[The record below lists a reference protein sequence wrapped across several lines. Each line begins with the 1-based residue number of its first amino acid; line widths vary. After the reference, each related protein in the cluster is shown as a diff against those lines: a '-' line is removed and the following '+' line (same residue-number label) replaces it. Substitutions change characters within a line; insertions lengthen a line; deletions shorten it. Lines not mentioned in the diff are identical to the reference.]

1 MEIRVLSRCTRVAQP
16 TLFIT
21 SRRHPVPRVIR
32 ILATLSLLVVA
43 LAAPSSQA
51 ANARARD
58 LYLASRDEMKR
69 VLKIMSEM
77 PASKGGSFI
86 GIVGGLA
93 VLNFI
98 EKLQPA
104 DILLVDLNPAQV
116 EYGRCVV
123 EQVKLSPSR
132 NEFVSAFF
140 SRPFLADE
148 AAFLA
153 QPGDHGM
160 LTANTERIKDRG
172 LRASCAEDL
181 SLIADATHDAAAQ
194 SLLVQ
199 RNSNGKYLQLRGP
212 DKGMPLGY
220 NYLYYD
226 QGWLES
232 DASYART
239 RSALMSA
246 KIRYLAS
253 DIGVVP
259 LDNIQGREVFF
270 WGTNLATWF
279 GPGKAA
285 YERFVVRAHE
295 AFFSRN
301 KAMRFVFASTYRR
314 TAWTNFLPFE
324 PALAGVHLDASAKV
338 RKHVEGK
345 RVLELIPGRAY
356 FGKELRAKESIVQ
369 SASLPIDPAVTFDVA
384 VLHILNNS
392 GMKWWQ
398 TDRHSEFKALYDN
411 VLGRANEVVILEH
424 NRTSA
429 DFSDKERE
437 RMVGLDE
444 LLRPLFPVL
453 AKRRLVIDLEPSVGE
468 TDSIRNLVL
477 HVRKN

>member
-1 MEIRVLSRCTRVAQP
+1 
-16 TLFIT
+16 
-21 SRRHPVPRVIR
+21 VPRVVR
-32 ILATLSLLVVA
+32 ILAALSLLVVA
-43 LAAPSSQA
+43 LSARPT
-51 ANARARD
+51 RARD
-58 LYLASRDEMKR
+58 LYLASRDEIKL
-69 VLKIMSEM
+69 VLKIMAEM

-123 EQVKLSPSR
+123 EQIKLSPTR
-132 NEFVSAFF
+132 NEFVAAFF

-148 AAFLA
+148 AAFLT
-153 QPGDHGM
+153 QPGDHAM

-181 SLIADATHDAAAQ
+181 SLIADATYDAAAQ

-199 RNSNGKYLQLRGP
+199 RNSNGKYVQLRGP
-212 DKGMPLGY
+212 DKGMPIGY

-226 QGWLES
+226 KGWLES
-232 DASYART
+232 DESFART

-259 LDNIQGREVFF
+259 VDNIKGTEVFF

-279 GPGKAA
+279 GPGKEA

-295 AFFSRN
+295 EFFSRN
-301 KAMRFVFASTYRR
+301 QAMRFVFASTYRR
-314 TAWTNFLPFE
+314 TAWTNFLAFE

-345 RVLELIPGRAY
+345 RVLELIPGKAY
-356 FGKELRAKESIVQ
+356 FGKELRAKESTVQ
-369 SASLPIDPAVTFDVA
+369 SASVPIDPAAVFDVA

-398 TDRHSEFKALYDN
+398 TDRNSEFKALYEN

-429 DFSDKERE
+429 DFSEKERD
-437 RMVGLDE
+437 RMVGLGE
-444 LLRPLFPVL
+444 LLRPLFPFL